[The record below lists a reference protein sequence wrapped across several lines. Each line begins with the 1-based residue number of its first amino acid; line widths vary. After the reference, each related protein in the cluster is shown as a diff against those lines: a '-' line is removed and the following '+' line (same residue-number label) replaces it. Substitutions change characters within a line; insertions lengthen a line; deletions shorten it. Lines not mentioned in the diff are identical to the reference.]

1 MGDQSCSPLS
11 CSLLQR
17 RRGLG
22 HIAHGSKFMRQI
34 GRHTAF
40 GVMALTVGIAVMG
53 GEAGQ
58 HASQAQ
64 RIPRVDAR
72 IRALNIPGASAIA
85 EVGTFLNV
93 PPPGACANP
102 IPSKFPS
109 YIQPGAVL
117 DPRRILVGSRSNFG
131 APRAIGG
138 GEGGSLLSIDPT
150 GPSVL
155 SVPADFAESGGQAS

>member
-1 MGDQSCSPLS
+1 
-11 CSLLQR
+11 
-17 RRGLG
+17 
-22 HIAHGSKFMRQI
+22 MRQI
-34 GRHTAF
+34 SGNLALD
-40 GVMALTVGIAVMG
+40 VIALTVAIAFVG
-53 GEAGQ
+53 CEATWGP
-58 HASQAQ
+58 ARANE
-64 RIPRVDAR
+64 IFGVNARVV
-72 IRALNIPGASAIA
+72 ALNIPGASAIA

-117 DPRRILVGSRSNFG
+117 DPKRILVGSRSNFG